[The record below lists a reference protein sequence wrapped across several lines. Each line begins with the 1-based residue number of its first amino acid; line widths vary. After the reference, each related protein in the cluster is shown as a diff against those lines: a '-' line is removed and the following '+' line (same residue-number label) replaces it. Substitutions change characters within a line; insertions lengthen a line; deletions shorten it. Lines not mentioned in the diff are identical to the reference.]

1 MAAQRASVEDSA
13 EARLAATTARCLA
26 QHVDSFGA
34 ITPELVLAFQELAG
48 SVEVR

>member
-13 EARLAATTARCLA
+13 EARLATTARCLA

-34 ITPELVLAFQELAG
+34 ITPELVLAFQALAG